1 MISIILSNHFEDRS
15 ITLSKLNRAYN
26 ENKFEAI
33 VLEMNY
39 SIQMSILYNRIVN
52 DKIFMRDQ
60 MTAIEFAKRHRI
72 KRIFGLRKVST
83 SCPSHLFRH
92 KSYINN
98 DLCFVDC
105 FESKPNYCESLN
117 SSMIEAYEKFGNIAI
132 IVGSQHMTHLI
143 ECCKRYKIDYK
154 IFA

>member
-1 MISIILSNHFEDRS
+1 MFFLNILSISSFDS
-15 ITLSKLNRAYN
+15 PITFPYN
-26 ENKFEAI
+26 N
-33 VLEMNY
+33 VLLKQLTVE
-39 SIQMSILYNRIVN
+39 QFCELF
-52 DKIFMRDQ
+52 D
-60 MTAIEFAKRHRI
+60 IEFPYNNVLLK
-72 KRIFGLRKVST
+72 
-83 SCPSHLFRH
+83 RH